1 MMKSI
6 QDKLLICLS
15 EKSSEKELI
24 EVLKILEK
32 EFKKEK
38 YNSIEEYSRIY
49 TFIVSKMIDNP
60 QCGSKVLEK
69 IEEGLGWVRSN
80 EILMRI
86 LVHKEWKK
94 ELWTKLIYNE
104 MPEVSV
110 FEKVYNFDTRLLGLL
125 EEIINHKNSDSKIA
139 SFITEKYDLAIIN
152 NAKYLRDK
160 TIERILKLKINE
172 ETRKVLEREKRKR
185 EKCYI
190 FIDIDNEG
198 EKKLTEEETRRWYE
212 EIKDNDIEVGRFIIL
227 VDNCPE
233 DILRDCTLR
242 ILEKK
247 LNTKIIDGYEVV
259 EDKSSI
265 ILRIIND
272 MLEKKNFS
280 NDLILEVFKHY
291 ESDIME
297 GKVYLIDTIKNMV
310 KNENCPVSI
319 LKRISEHRDIN
330 ISSLVAYNKECPE
343 EILERGINRKNV
355 NEIDKWR
362 EKIIVEHKNCP
373 TFFLQHLFNFYE
385 RYDDLDLN
393 RTVHVFKSLSKE
405 FIKRINEGKNVT
417 KKIKLERWEAVQL
430 EKRKCL
436 EKGVEISRLIDSLTE
451 AAKFVENKEDLFNL
465 SREPWSDVRLM
476 ILEKL
481 ETRDCP
487 KELLVELSKETRNE
501 ILENILNQ
509 RNCDEEV
516 LLNICKYGGYK
527 ILCDIIE
534 HPRSTDRVIW
544 EMVKE
549 KECVWDEIIKAGKAD
564 EEKMI
569 YMICNASLVQ
579 REYIIDF
586 IFERGDLS
594 IKGIER
600 CLKSKNGDI
609 VKARISKQKNIIGKK
624 FLEKEIE

>member
-15 EKSSEKELI
+15 EKSSEEELI
-24 EVLKILEK
+24 EVLKTLEK

-38 YNSIEEYSRIY
+38 YNSIEEYRKIY

-110 FEKVYNFDTRLLGLL
+110 FKKVYNFDTRLLGLL
-125 EEIINHKNSDSKIA
+125 EEIINHKNSDSKIG
-139 SFITEKYDLAIIN
+139 SFIIEKYDLAIIN
-152 NAKYLRDK
+152 NAKYLRGE

-185 EKCYI
+185 EKSDI

-198 EKKLTEEETRRWYE
+198 EKKLTEEEIRRWYE
-212 EIKDNDIEVGRFIIL
+212 EIKDNDIEVARFIIL

-265 ILRIIND
+265 ILRIIDD

-373 TFFLQHLFNFYE
+373 TFFLEHLFNFYE

-393 RTVHVFKSLSKE
+393 RTVHAFKSLSRE
-405 FIKRINEGKNVT
+405 FIKRINEGKNLT

-430 EKRKCL
+430 EKRKCV

-451 AAKFVENKEDLFNL
+451 AAKFVENKEDLVNL

-481 ETRDCP
+481 ETRDYP
-487 KELLVELSKETRNE
+487 KELLVELSKETRDE

-509 RNCDEEV
+509 RKCDEEV

-534 HPRSTDRVIW
+534 HLRTTDRVIW

-549 KECVWDEIIKAGKAD
+549 KECVWDEIIRAGKAD

-569 YMICNASLVQ
+569 YMICHASLVQ

-586 IFERGDLS
+586 IFERVDLS

-609 VKARISKQKNIIGKK
+609 VKARISKQKNIIGKN